1 MDWNI
6 GTVYLVAIGFHSI
19 MIAIATYVLLFLRY
33 DGDDDGDDDDDDGD
47 DDDNDN
53 APSWSP
59 LHPTFSFFLSMIMM
73 IMLIDDSW

>member
-33 DGDDDGDDDDDDGD
+33 DGDDGDDD

-53 APSWSP
+53 APS
-59 LHPTFSFFLSMIMM
+59 
-73 IMLIDDSW
+73 

>member
-33 DGDDDGDDDDDDGD
+33 DGDDDGDDDDGGDDGNVGGND
-47 DDDNDN
+47 DVSCDIKHV
-53 APSWSP
+53 A
-59 LHPTFSFFLSMIMM
+59 
-73 IMLIDDSW
+73 

>member
-33 DGDDDGDDDDDDGD
+33 DGDDGDDD

>member
-33 DGDDDGDDDDDDGD
+33 DGDDDGGD

-59 LHPTFSFFLSMIMM
+59 LHPTFSVFLSMIMM

>member
-33 DGDDDGDDDDDDGD
+33 DGDDD